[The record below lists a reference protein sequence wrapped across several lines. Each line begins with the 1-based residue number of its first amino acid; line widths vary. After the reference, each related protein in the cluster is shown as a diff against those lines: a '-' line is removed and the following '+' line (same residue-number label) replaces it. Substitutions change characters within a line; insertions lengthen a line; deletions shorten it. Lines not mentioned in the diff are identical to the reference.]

1 MKKGVILA
9 GGKGSR
15 LFPLT
20 LSISKQLL
28 PVHDKPMIYYPIST
42 LLELGI
48 DQILIITNKRDQ
60 KQFQNLL
67 GNGKDLGIKKYIIKP
82 KKNQMALQK
91 V

>member
-1 MKKGVILA
+1 
-9 GGKGSR
+9 
-15 LFPLT
+15 
-20 LSISKQLL
+20 
-28 PVHDKPMIYYPIST
+28 MIYYPIST

-67 GNGKDLGIKKYIIKP
+67 GNGKDLGIKYIIKP